1 MRGEKMSPDESIAY
15 KVGFFDGYKYGTE
28 KNPYHHLKESDKHKY
43 YRYGYDKGVSEY
55 CEQEITGE

>member
-1 MRGEKMSPDESIAY
+1 MSPDESIAY